1 MDLQSIALATW
12 PCRLSA
18 GNIRGRRGRRRG
30 GITRSWGCLR
40 LRSGGWVIRTGP
52 VAGPVTILA
61 ASCNRAS
68 GAHRPGSG
76 GAPRDACAGPRR
88 AGGGRSWRASSRPA
102 ARELVRCPV
111 RGSWNASRARTNCAG
126 SPWSPSTP
134 LSSSVDAEASPSAVL
149 RARSLGACCKFTYLP
164 RPSSSPR
171 GVGATQPP
179 EAGGPLGGV
188 SYARHAP
195 GFHGAASLQN
205 CEKSQSVLEAAMT
218 VSEPF
223 RVEEGLAWTDQ
234 RPSLRQKM
242 VHATVAPR

>member
-149 RARSLGACCKFTYLP
+149 DPWEPVGNSPICHGLPVVPGVLGQRSLRKLRARRCG
-164 RPSSSPR
+164 
-171 GVGATQPP
+171 
-179 EAGGPLGGV
+179 
-188 SYARHAP
+188 
-195 GFHGAASLQN
+195 GAASLGGS
-205 CEKSQSVLEAAMT
+205 SQTSSIDIL
-218 VSEPF
+218 
-223 RVEEGLAWTDQ
+223 
-234 RPSLRQKM
+234 
-242 VHATVAPR
+242 